1 MSELK
6 RNPDFRFSA
15 GVKKVGSSSPGI
27 EESQPRQTLELQ
39 RLKLLWES
47 GCDMGGGD
55 PYNTIGTRA
64 FRSRAA

>member
-6 RNPDFRFSA
+6 RNLDFRIA
-15 GVKKVGSSSPGI
+15 AKARPAMAATPDI

-39 RLKLLWES
+39 RVKLLWES

-64 FRSRAA
+64 FRPRAA

>member
-6 RNPDFRFSA
+6 RNLDFRFTAKARAA
-15 GVKKVGSSSPGI
+15 GAATSDI
-27 EESQPRQTLELQ
+27 EESQPRQTLEMQ
-39 RLKLLWES
+39 RVKYLWES

-64 FRSRAA
+64 FRPRAA

>member
-6 RNPDFRFSA
+6 RNLDFRVTA
-15 GVKKVGSSSPGI
+15 KAKATDVAAPDI

-39 RLKLLWES
+39 RVKHLWES

-64 FRSRAA
+64 FRPRAA